1 MTTGNTINENTIT
14 NIIEQADKYIYKRLH
29 DYDELEYGTEVM
41 RIGCDGY
48 IPYGEWNKAFTGMPE
63 WAKDAYIILGN
74 DAKPMNEVVE
84 HANAGDLSEWW
95 DKEQRDALVNDP
107 DLYDRMLCEVY
118 FTEIGD

>member
-14 NIIEQADKYIYKRLH
+14 NIINTADDYIYKRLH

-41 RIGCDGY
+41 RIGGDGY

-74 DAKPMNEVVE
+74 EKELDMESLGKIGPIKRLTTEEVF
-84 HANAGDLSEWW
+84 G
-95 DKEQRDALVNDP
+95 
-107 DLYDRMLCEVY
+107 Y
-118 FTEIGD
+118 